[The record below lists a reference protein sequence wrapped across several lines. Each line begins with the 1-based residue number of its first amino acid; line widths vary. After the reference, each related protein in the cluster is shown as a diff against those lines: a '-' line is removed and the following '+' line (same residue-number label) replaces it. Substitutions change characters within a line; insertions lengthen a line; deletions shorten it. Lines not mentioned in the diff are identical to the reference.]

1 MPKNNKSFSV
11 VSREVPDI
19 ERTLPTSLVVK
30 LKPPSLRG
38 LTVHNEKT

>member
-1 MPKNNKSFSV
+1 MSFSV

-30 LKPPSLRG
+30 FKPPSL
-38 LTVHNEKT
+38 